1 MTWLTGSITK
11 EKLAEVCIFCLLFIS
26 YAYVFPRWADP
37 NQNSRLDMVVAVV
50 DDGTF
55 QIDSYVKNTVD
66 YAKVGEH
73 YFSDKAPGAA
83 FVGIPVY
90 WGVKNLLE
98 LPAINRFTDQ
108 LEKNE
113 AFQATLNPEG
123 SGISEQK
130 VRFAIAQVLITLVVS
145 ALPTAFLGVLIFITL
160 RLFTEHIGFRIFV
173 SLAYGLLTPAFAYG
187 GAFYGHQLSAALLF
201 WAFSLTFTR
210 RPLSKYVLLWIGF
223 LLSYSVITEYPAA
236 LIAGAIGLYV
246 CYVLFKQQRLVNILW
261 LVPLGGSVLV
271 LWMAYNNAI
280 FGGPL
285 HLGYSN
291 SELWMGQHHT
301 GFMSLSF
308 PTWEGFWGIS
318 LGKFRGL
325 FFYSPISLLF
335 FPGMFL
341 WWQGKKFRAEWF
353 LVVFSVL
360 SMFLFNSASIMWW
373 GGFAVGPRYLL
384 PMLPFMAVSWIF
396 TLIKWRSKTLF
407 WMAVGF
413 MAAWSWIAVWGLTLA
428 GRSFPSDTLYNPLIE
443 YALPNWIEGNIA
455 RNGGTLLH
463 LSGVSSL
470 LLLAVLYFIIGV
482 GLAWAAQKDKAVL
495 VKNQHAEIK

>member
-1 MTWLTGSITK
+1 MSTLFNRISK
-11 EKLAEVCIFCLLFIS
+11 EKLAEICIFCLLFVS

-37 NQNSRLDMVVAVV
+37 NQNSRLDMVVAMV

-55 QIDSYVKNTVD
+55 QIDPYVQNTVD

-73 YFSDKAPGAA
+73 YYSDKAPGAA
-83 FVGIPVY
+83 FLGIPVY
-90 WGVKNLLE
+90 WSVKNILE
-98 LPAINRFTDQ
+98 LPVTSKLTEQ
-108 LEKNE
+108 LENNA

-160 RLFTEHIGFRIFV
+160 RLFTEHIGFRVGV
-173 SLAYGLLTPAFAYG
+173 SLAYGLLTPAFAYA
-187 GAFYGHQLSAALLF
+187 GAFYGHQLSAMLLF
-201 WAFSLTFTR
+201 WAFSLAFTR
-210 RPLSKYVLLWIGF
+210 QTLSKYVLLWIG
-223 LLSYSVITEYPAA
+223 LLLGYSVITEYPAA

-246 CYVLFKQQRLVNILW
+246 LYVLVKRKRPWDILW
-261 LVPLGGSVLV
+261 LLPLGGSAVII
-271 LWMAYNNAI
+271 WMVYNNAV

-291 SELWMGQHHT
+291 SELWMGEHHT

-308 PTWEGFWGIS
+308 PTWEAFWGIS

-325 FFYSPISLLF
+325 FFYSPITLMF
-335 FPGMFL
+335 VPGVLL
-341 WWQGKKFRAEWF
+341 WWRSRKFRPELL

-360 SMFLFNSASIMWW
+360 AMFFFNSASVMWW

-396 TLIKWRSKTLF
+396 PYLAWKQKPWF
-407 WMAVGF
+407 WAVAGF
-413 MAAWSWIAVWGLTLA
+413 MAMWSLIAVWGLTLA
-428 GRSFPSDTLYNPLIE
+428 GRGFPSDTLQNPLVE
-443 YALPNWIEGNIA
+443 YALPNWIQGNIA
-455 RNGGTLLH
+455 RNVGTVFRLH
-463 LSGVSSL
+463 GVLSL
-470 LLLAVLYFIIGV
+470 LILAVLYFIFGIGLV
-482 GLAWAAQKDKAVL
+482 WAIQKDKAAPERP
-495 VKNQHAEIK
+495 QAAT